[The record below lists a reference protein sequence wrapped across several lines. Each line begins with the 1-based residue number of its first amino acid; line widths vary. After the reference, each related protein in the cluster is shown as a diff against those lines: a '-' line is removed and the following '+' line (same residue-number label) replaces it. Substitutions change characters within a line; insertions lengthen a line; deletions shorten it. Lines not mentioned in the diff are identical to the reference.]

1 MERIVFKFYDE
12 FFFGELL
19 RVDNDES
26 WFRVDAMH
34 DIGFDTKTNILY
46 YSTNLWEITRSMFNI
61 DIQEFLEIFK
71 KWFED
76 RFNLKVSGVV

>member
-26 WFRVDAMH
+26 WFRVNAMH
-34 DIGFDTKTNILY
+34 DIGFDTNTKILY
-46 YSTNLWEITRSMFNI
+46 YSCSLREITRSMFNI
-61 DIQEFLEIFK
+61 GTQEFIEIFK

-76 RFNLKVSGVV
+76 RFNLKVNSVV